1 MATNS
6 KLEVTKRKL
15 QEGYQ
20 EFDNGIVWLSLAYYY
35 LLQHHIAT
43 SLQETRFIISCC
55 TITLLLTA
63 SLRLEIMTWSI
74 VWSSLSLDYN
84 G

>member
-20 EFDNGIVWLSLAYYY
+20 EFDNGIVWSPLAYYY
-35 LLQHHIAT
+35 LLQHHIVTCFSPRNQVYYYLLQYHIVTYCFSPARNYDLIY
-43 SLQETRFIISCC
+43 SL
-55 TITLLLTA
+55 
-63 SLRLEIMTWSI
+63 I
-74 VWSSLSLDYN
+74 VP
-84 G
+84 